1 MFSQIDAIVSNSLS
15 GVTTLTAGSTGTVI
29 YSVLGVGFLILLI
42 TLVYSIV
49 NAVKKFKWSKR

>member
-15 GVTTLTAGSTGTVI
+15 LVTTLTAGSTGTVI